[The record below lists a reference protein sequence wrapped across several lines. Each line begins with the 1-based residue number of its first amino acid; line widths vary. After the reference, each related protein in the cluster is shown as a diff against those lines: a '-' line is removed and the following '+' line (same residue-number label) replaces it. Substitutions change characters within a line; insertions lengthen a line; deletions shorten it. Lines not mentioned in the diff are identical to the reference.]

1 MEHLD
6 FFGLACCLQGLSAQ
20 HSCLLLSDSP
30 RHVYLPLLFRWQTQ
44 SQVWGHRAQGCY
56 QHVLPF
62 LSGGRSRLYGDGHVV
77 LSQSAIKM
85 LHKQAAVFLTVHQTK
100 QMQVH
105 RPCFPGCGPQ
115 TDEGARQT
123 CRMPAL
129 THTHAPEPC
138 RANSHLVCL
147 PILSNPTDEL
157 SFRFWAAE

>member
-1 MEHLD
+1 MSTSLCFSD
-6 FFGLACCLQGLSAQ
+6 GRRRVKSGVIAPRAAISMCLPVVAM
-20 HSCLLLSDSP
+20 
-30 RHVYLPLLFRWQTQ
+30 
-44 SQVWGHRAQGCY
+44 
-56 QHVLPF
+56 LPF